1 MFLFVL
7 FYSMFEEL
15 QRTHNRHLLE
25 RKKRRMLRTKF
36 IRFYRR
42 RFEADIKYCRLNL
55 HVPVLEKFFD
65 GGDTKADFRLTRE
78 SLNKLLELLHQQRRH
93 GWGTTLQT
101 LVFLYWLAC
110 GASYRVVSQAFG
122 MPRPTIHRI
131 IHRVADEVIAILPKV
146 VALPKTEEHLIQ
158 VGAGFA
164 SLTNHQAFGRAVGAI
179 DGCHVRIKPP
189 AGPDEQC
196 YKNRKLF
203 ASILLQGIC
212 DHQGAFLDIFV
223 GYPGSVHDSRVLKNS
238 PIYNQAKYPPQGFF
252 LLGDGGYPCTEKPI
266 AIMTPFKNP
275 ASPSTQRFNARLSK
289 GRSIIERAFGMM
301 KTRFRAI
308 FLQALEVHPTFAP
321 KVIASCTMLHNI
333 CLGVGDIIQ
342 PDDSQEEEEDDVEAC
357 NQVEAVSGAAWRL
370 RLCNQVS
377 ALQDVNQD
385 HDYIIHPN

>member
-7 FYSMFEEL
+7 FYSTFEEL
-15 QRTHNRHLLE
+15 QRTYNRHLLE
-25 RKKRRMLRTKF
+25 RKKRRMSRTKF

-42 RFEADIKYCRLNL
+42 RFETDIKYWSLNP

-93 GWGTTLQT
+93 GWGTKLQT

-146 VALPKTEEHLIQ
+146 VVLPKTEEHLIQ

-164 SLTNHQAFGRAVGAI
+164 SLTNHQAFGKAVGAI

-189 AGPDEQC
+189 AGPDGQC

-223 GYPGSVHDSRVLKNS
+223 GNPHGCLRT
-238 PIYNQAKYPPQGFF
+238 A
-252 LLGDGGYPCTEKPI
+252 
-266 AIMTPFKNP
+266 PF
-275 ASPSTQRFNARLSK
+275 TTRQ
-289 GRSIIERAFGMM
+289 SIHLRAFSSTAM
-301 KTRFRAI
+301 
-308 FLQALEVHPTFAP
+308 
-321 KVIASCTMLHNI
+321 
-333 CLGVGDIIQ
+333 VGTPAQ
-342 PDDSQEEEEDDVEAC
+342 RSQS
-357 NQVEAVSGAAWRL
+357 QS
-370 RLCNQVS
+370 
-377 ALQDVNQD
+377 
-385 HDYIIHPN
+385 

>member
-1 MFLFVL
+1 
-7 FYSMFEEL
+7 
-15 QRTHNRHLLE
+15 
-25 RKKRRMLRTKF
+25 
-36 IRFYRR
+36 
-42 RFEADIKYCRLNL
+42 
-55 HVPVLEKFFD
+55 
-65 GGDTKADFRLTRE
+65 
-78 SLNKLLELLHQQRRH
+78 
-93 GWGTTLQT
+93 
-101 LVFLYWLAC
+101 
-110 GASYRVVSQAFG
+110 

-189 AGPDEQC
+189 AGPDGQC

-321 KVIASCTMLHNI
+321 KVALFFSIFDLYLTHNFN
-333 CLGVGDIIQ
+333 V
-342 PDDSQEEEEDDVEAC
+342 
-357 NQVEAVSGAAWRL
+357 R
-370 RLCNQVS
+370 
-377 ALQDVNQD
+377 
-385 HDYIIHPN
+385 

>member
-1 MFLFVL
+1 
-7 FYSMFEEL
+7 
-15 QRTHNRHLLE
+15 
-25 RKKRRMLRTKF
+25 
-36 IRFYRR
+36 
-42 RFEADIKYCRLNL
+42 
-55 HVPVLEKFFD
+55 
-65 GGDTKADFRLTRE
+65 
-78 SLNKLLELLHQQRRH
+78 
-93 GWGTTLQT
+93 
-101 LVFLYWLAC
+101 
-110 GASYRVVSQAFG
+110 
-122 MPRPTIHRI
+122 I
-131 IHRVADEVIAILPKV
+131 IHRVADVVIAILPKV
-146 VALPKTEEHLIQ
+146 VALPKSEEHLPQ

-164 SLTNHQAFGRAVGAI
+164 SLTNHQAFGKAVGAI

-189 AGPDEQC
+189 AGPDGQC
-196 YKNRKLF
+196 YKNRKLL

-238 PIYNQAKYPPQGFF
+238 PIYNQAKYPPQSFF
-252 LLGDGGYPCTEKPI
+252 LLGDGGYPCTEKLI

-321 KVIASCTMLHNI
+321 KVIASSTMLHNI
-333 CLGVGDIIQ
+333 CLSVGDIIQ